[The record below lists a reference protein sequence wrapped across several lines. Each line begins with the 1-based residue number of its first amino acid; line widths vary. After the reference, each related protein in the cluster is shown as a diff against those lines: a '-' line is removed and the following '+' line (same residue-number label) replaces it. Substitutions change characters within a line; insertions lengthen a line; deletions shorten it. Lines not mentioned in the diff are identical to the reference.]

1 MIRFGSFFISAANM
15 SFINVIR
22 GWIFYLC
29 LSVSI
34 ICLTVGVLV
43 SLPFTSVKWRYDVF
57 GRNWAKLVLW
67 MLDVICGV
75 KLAMKGMENMPSA
88 SMPAV
93 VLVKHQS
100 AWDPFWLGAYL
111 PAPACFIYK
120 RSINWIPLLGWVVW
134 SMNFLAIDRSKGR
147 SAFEAFVKM
156 GPEKLKEGWWI
167 TLFPEGTR
175 VRPGEHVRYKTGG
188 ARFACQTGTPI
199 VPICHNAGWC
209 WPKNS
214 IAKVPGTITVSVGPV
229 IETKGREPHE
239 VTAEVEAWIENELE
253 RLGRGTR

>member
-1 MIRFGSFFISAANM
+1 MYIL
-15 SFINVIR
+15 NVRR
-22 GWIFYLC
+22 GWIFSLC

-34 ICLTVGVLV
+34 IILTVCVLV
-43 SLPFTSVKWRYDVF
+43 SVPFTSVAWRYDRI
-57 GRNWAKLVLW
+57 GRTWARAVLR

-75 KLAMKGMENMPSA
+75 KLEMKGMENLPPA

-134 SMNFLAIDRSKGR
+134 SMDFLAIDRSKGR
-147 SAFEAFVKM
+147 SAYEAFLKM
-156 GPEKLKEGWWI
+156 GPRKLAEGWWI

-175 VRPGEHVRYKTGG
+175 VPPGERVRYKTGG
-188 ARFACQTGTPI
+188 ARFACQTGTPV
-199 VPICHNAGWC
+199 VPICHNAGHC

-214 IAKVPGTITVSVGPV
+214 ISKRPGTITVSVGPL

-239 VTAEVEAWIENELE
+239 VTAEVEAWIENELL
-253 RLGRGTR
+253 RLG